1 LGFHRAAVK
10 VDAALKTKLVFDGSI
25 DILPPRE
32 ARASERKK
40 TKIYL

>member
-25 DILPPRE
+25 DILPR
-32 ARASERKK
+32 ARLGRAERKK